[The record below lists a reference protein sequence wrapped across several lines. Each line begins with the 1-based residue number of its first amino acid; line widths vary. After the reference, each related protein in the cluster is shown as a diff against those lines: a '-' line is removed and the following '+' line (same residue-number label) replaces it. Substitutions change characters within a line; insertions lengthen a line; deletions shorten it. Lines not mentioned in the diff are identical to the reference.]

1 MNATKLNQIKNIRTA
16 LKGFAGRDR
25 RAMIRLKQE
34 LRDFEVAVLNDDII
48 MIDLCE
54 SGVDYWFHEL
64 ATSPNR

>member
-1 MNATKLNQIKNIRTA
+1 MDTVKINKIKSIRTA

-25 RAMIRLKQE
+25 RAMLRLKKE
-34 LRDFEVAVLNDDII
+34 LREFEIAVLNEDEL